1 MMSDLRATRLAALSI
16 VVFAGLANAQ
26 TYELVI
32 SRGRVMDPESGLD
45 AVRDVGIIGG
55 KIAAISETPL
65 SGAETISAD
74 GLVVAPGFIDL
85 HAHGQNAESRPLQAG
100 DGVTTALELEI
111 GVYPVDEWYASQEG
125 TSIINYGATVGH
137 LPVRI
142 KVLDGIE
149 VGHTPT
155 MPMSERAALASAKYV
170 TRTSTEEE
178 IEEIEEM
185 GRLLQRGLD
194 EGALGVGY
202 GIAYAPVASHREI
215 YETFKVAGA
224 NGATCYV
231 HMRASDAFSDD
242 ESIGAVQ
249 EVIANAVATGAS
261 LHIVHLNS
269 SGGRQ
274 AKTGLELIRGARE
287 RGVDVTT
294 EVYPYIA
301 SSTLLQSALFDG
313 DWEGKSGLK
322 YGDIM
327 WVQTGERLNS
337 DTFQKYRKI
346 GGWVVI
352 FGMDPEIVAW
362 LVSRPDVIIASDGIP
377 FVNGL
382 AHPRGA
388 GTFSRFLGHY
398 VRDENAMSLMDALRK
413 ITLMPAQRVE
423 KAAPQMK
430 NKGRIRVGADAD
442 ITVFDADTIL
452 DRATFT
458 EPAQFSA
465 GVAHVL
471 VGGEFVVRDYAVVE
485 GVAPG
490 KPVRGPIDSAPEVQ

>member
-1 MMSDLRATRLAALSI
+1 MMSDLRAARLAVLSI

-32 SRGRVMDPESGLD
+32 SGGRVMDPESGLD

-170 TRTSTEEE
+170 TRTSTE
-178 IEEIEEM
+178 EEIEEM

>member
-1 MMSDLRATRLAALSI
+1 
-16 VVFAGLANAQ
+16 
-26 TYELVI
+26 
-32 SRGRVMDPESGLD
+32 
-45 AVRDVGIIGG
+45 
-55 KIAAISETPL
+55 
-65 SGAETISAD
+65 
-74 GLVVAPGFIDL
+74 
-85 HAHGQNAESRPLQAG
+85 
-100 DGVTTALELEI
+100 
-111 GVYPVDEWYASQEG
+111 
-125 TSIINYGATVGH
+125 
-137 LPVRI
+137 
-142 KVLDGIE
+142 
-149 VGHTPT
+149 
-155 MPMSERAALASAKYV
+155 
-170 TRTSTEEE
+170 
-178 IEEIEEM
+178 M

-269 SGGRQ
+269 SAGRQ

>member
-32 SRGRVMDPESGLD
+32 SGGRVMDPESGLD

-65 SGAETISAD
+65 SGAETISAS

-170 TRTSTEEE
+170 TRTSTD
-178 IEEIEEM
+178 EEIEEM

-202 GIAYAPVASHREI
+202 GIAYAPVSSHREI

-458 EPAQFSA
+458 EPAKFSA

>member
-1 MMSDLRATRLAALSI
+1 MMSDLRAAGLAALSI

-32 SRGRVMDPESGLD
+32 SGGRVMDPESGLD

-170 TRTSTEEE
+170 TRTSTE
-178 IEEIEEM
+178 EEIEEM

>member
-1 MMSDLRATRLAALSI
+1 MMSDLRAARLAALAI
-16 VVFAGLANAQ
+16 VIFAGLANAQ

-32 SRGRVMDPESGLD
+32 SGGRVMDPESGLD

-170 TRTSTEEE
+170 TRTSTE
-178 IEEIEEM
+178 EEIEEM